1 MKAGGPSLLPEF
13 EILVGSSPGP
23 SATLR
28 YVSVPP
34 GWASWRGAVVGV
46 APTLVMPPVTARD
59 GAPVIVDF
67 LAVVAVVLLA
77 VVTVDPP
84 ATAAVVDVE
93 SPVTT
98 CDVVL
103 VVSADCSVDAV
114 VELVSA
120 ADGFFGPE
128 PPPQAAAIM

>member
-1 MKAGGPSLLPEF
+1 
-13 EILVGSSPGP
+13 
-23 SATLR
+23 
-28 YVSVPP
+28 
-34 GWASWRGAVVGV
+34 
-46 APTLVMPPVTARD
+46 MPPVTARD

-67 LAVVAVVLLA
+67 LAVVAVILLA
-77 VVTVDPP
+77 VVAVDPP

-93 SPVTT
+93 SPVTS

-128 PPPQAAAIM
+128 PPPQAAAIMPIVSTPTRASGPRLPRLDTAPDLYVLAINRPPR